1 MNTAYFHTVCPM
13 CRRNLRVR
21 AEDSGRW
28 IDCNHCG
35 HRELTA
41 LPRKGDGSGGPS
53 SPRPPEI
60 HEGVETVELDAGF
73 SQERVR
79 WLEGDLLKV
88 REEIAAR
95 DTEHAAAVRQLREA
109 QQQLSELRGRMQVLQ
124 DELEQAQ
131 EQRRGEET
139 ARQALESERAERDQ
153 LQIQIES
160 LRRRAHEAERLLDE
174 RRAFEDEVESL
185 RSAPGELERSL
196 EERSSEL
203 DETRRRCRAKRREMQ
218 AQWDQ
223 ERHDLLN
230 NAERLLCEVR
240 ERLKVGLQGW
250 HDRLTTARRQFD
262 RDLENLRG
270 EVDRIS
276 RDAEDSL
283 QEEATVLEP
292 AEVISHE
299 HEPLAPC
306 LEAPTVSSW
315 NEEPSHQVEVKRSA
329 RVTAEG
335 QRDGGRAPSWRENPE
350 NFERFDALRSAPR
363 RRIPFILMLLG
374 GLTVAILCLMPYL
387 FLPMQWSTYAVSTTL
402 GLLGVMIFSFIEAR
416 LIGANPLR
424 YALQAALV
432 GGVIVAL
439 FLLVSR
445 HIMHL
450 I

>member
-1 MNTAYFHTVCPM
+1 M

-21 AEDSGRW
+21 AEESGRW
-28 IDCNHCG
+28 IACTHCG

-41 LPRKGDGSGGPS
+41 LARTGDGAGGPC

-60 HEGVETVELDAGF
+60 HEGVETVELDAGS
-73 SQERVR
+73 SQERAR
-79 WLEGDLLKV
+79 WLDGDLLKV
-88 REEIAAR
+88 RKEIAAR
-95 DTEHAAAVRQLREA
+95 HTEHAAAVRQLREA
-109 QQQLSELRGRMQVLQ
+109 PQQLPELRGRMQVLP

-131 EQRRGEET
+131 EQRRSTET
-139 ARQALESERAERDQ
+139 ARQELESERAERDQ
-153 LQIQIES
+153 LPIQIES
-160 LRRRAHEAERLLDE
+160 PRRRVHEAERLLEE
-174 RRAFEDEVESL
+174 RRAFEDEVESS

-203 DETRRRCRAKRREMQ
+203 DEMRRRWRAKRREMQ

-230 NAERLLCEVR
+230 DAERLLGEVR
-240 ERLKVGLQGW
+240 ERLKVELQGW
-250 HDRLTTARRQFD
+250 HDRLTTARGQFD

-283 QEEATVLEP
+283 QEEAPVLEP

-299 HEPLAPC
+299 HEPSAPC
-306 LEAPTVSSW
+306 LEAPPVSSR
-315 NEEPSHQVEVKRSA
+315 NEEPSHHVEVKRSA

-335 QRDGGRAPSWRENPE
+335 QWVEGRAPSWREEPE
-350 NFERFDALRSAPR
+350 DFERLDAPRSAPQ

-387 FLPMQWSTYAVSTTL
+387 LLPMQWSTYAVSTTL
-402 GLLGVMIFSFIEAR
+402 GLLGVLIFSLIEAR

-445 HIMHL
+445 HLMHSS
-450 I
+450 